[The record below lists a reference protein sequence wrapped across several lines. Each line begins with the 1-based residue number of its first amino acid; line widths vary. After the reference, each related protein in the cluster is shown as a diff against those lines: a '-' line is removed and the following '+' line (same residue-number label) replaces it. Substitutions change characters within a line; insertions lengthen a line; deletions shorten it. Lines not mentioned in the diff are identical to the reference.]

1 MTRVPAIPIAKPL
14 ERPAFVALVGC
25 VVGLVSFHLALPL
38 YVAVLPAVVGAALY
52 LRLRSGE
59 EIGLVLMVAA
69 AFWLYTDARTLVAR
83 DFPERCELS
92 RAVVDI
98 HYPVSAHSES
108 VAQYGATVQMD
119 GQPVRVLLRSD
130 AAGIGYSMRAVAD
143 LELYRLRRDNSYHR
157 YLLSEGYQAAG
168 RIAHLYQLDKKPYT
182 SLSEAMQELRAGLVA
197 DFERA
202 SAPYLTPEVRGMTY
216 ALSLGERSH
225 LPKSVK
231 ESFTDTGVAHV
242 IAVSGYHLGIIYLFL
257 SSLLALGL
265 WRWRHR
271 RLRYALLFLGTLA
284 YTLFTGAS
292 TATVRAFLMSSLILL
307 AAALGRRTDK
317 VQLLSLTVLIFLVVQ
332 PLSYLSVG
340 LMLSVSAV
348 WGILTFLPLF
358 QKLITPSVRGL
369 QLLRDAI
376 FVSVSAQIG
385 VLPFLFMFFGRANMS
400 IVWSNIPLMYL
411 SAVAIPYGL
420 ILVVM
425 AGLFGAVPPFLLTIQ
440 DWLVGSMIRITRYFS
455 LEAASLSAGGS
466 MDVVQVILYYTIVV
480 IFYRLAA
487 RQINAYSPYRHLL
500 DEKVGMH

>member
-1 MTRVPAIPIAKPL
+1 MV
-14 ERPAFVALVGC
+14 LVGC

-108 VAQYGATVQMD
+108 LTQYGATVQMD

-130 AAGIGYSMRAVAD
+130 ASGIGYSTRAVAD
-143 LELYRLRRDNSYHR
+143 LELYRLRTDNSYHR

-168 RIAHLYQLDKKPYT
+168 RIAHLYRLDKKPYT

-197 DFERA
+197 NFERA
-202 SAPYLTPEVRGMTY
+202 SAPCLNPEVRGMTY
-216 ALSLGERSH
+216 ALSLGDRSH
-225 LPKSVK
+225 LPRSVK
-231 ESFTDTGVAHV
+231 ERFTDTGVAHV

-265 WRWRHR
+265 WRWHHRHHR
-271 RLRYALLFLGTLA
+271 HLRYALLFLGTLA

-425 AGLFGAVPPFLLTIQ
+425 VGLFGAVPPFLLTIQ

-466 MDVVQVILYYTIVV
+466 MDVVQVILYYAIVV
-480 IFYRLAA
+480 IFYRLVA